1 MIKTKSAPLN
11 WLLSLLP
18 LSLTLFFASYLP
30 RIQAGEQISWRWD
43 WVPALNVSASF
54 QLDGLS
60 LLLALLVVGMGTL
73 VVIYAGGYLYGDPDL
88 GRFNLILLLFMLAML
103 GVVLADNLIILF
115 IFWELTSISS
125 YLLIGFRH
133 REASARAAASQAL
146 LVTGGGGLAMLA
158 GLVLLAQVG
167 GSWELS
173 GLLAQAEEIK
183 ASALYLPAVILL
195 FAGAFTK
202 SAQFPFHF
210 WLPNAM
216 AAPTPVSAYL
226 HSATMVKAGVYLLAR
241 LTPILGQTDLW
252 TLTLTV
258 VGAITAL
265 VGGWL
270 AWQQLDL
277 KKIMAYSTISALGT
291 LVFLLGLGT
300 KLAFEAMALFLLV
313 HSLYKGALFMA
324 AGAVDHEAGT
334 RDISKLGGLA
344 RLMPWTLAGVLLAAL
359 SQAGIPPLLGFISK
373 ELVYETT
380 LESGN
385 AALLTGVALL
395 INVFLV
401 FASAIILVRPFFSRT
416 QAETEHIHEAP
427 ASMWVGPL
435 LLGLLALLLAL
446 FPALVDKPIVGP
458 AATVLYGSEVEVH
471 LHLFPSTLTTPFLLS
486 LLTLAVGLGLF
497 GLYSWGQRPV
507 AVLSAWQARLGAL
520 TGAEIWY
527 ERLLNA
533 LLWGADRLT
542 RFFQNGHLRY
552 YLMTIFLFAVAL
564 VSVTLYFLDAF
575 QWPVNL
581 LRPEPFELV
590 IVLIM
595 LGATAAAVRVKSR
608 LYAVAA
614 LGFVGYAMALLFI
627 FYGAPDLAMTQ
638 FAIET
643 LTVVLFV
650 LVLYKLPPFSQLTT
664 RLERRRDAIIALTV
678 GVLMTTLVIATT
690 AVTPELPISEYFT
703 AESWPAGKGL
713 NIVNVILVDFRGLD
727 TLIEITVLAVAAI
740 GVYGLL
746 KLKPGPQEENDE
758 G

>member
-1 MIKTKSAPLN
+1 MKIKSAPLN
-11 WLLSLLP
+11 WLLALLP

-30 RIQAGEQISWRWD
+30 RIQAGELISWRWD

-60 LLLALLVVGMGTL
+60 LLLALLVAGMGTL

-88 GRFNLILLLFMLAML
+88 GRFNLILLVFMLAML
-103 GVVLADNLIILF
+103 GVVLADNIIILF

-158 GLVLLAQVG
+158 GLVLLALAG

-173 GLLAQAEEIK
+173 GLLGQAEQIA
-183 ASALYLPAVILL
+183 ASSLYLPAVILL

-241 LTPILGQTDLW
+241 LTPILGQTEIW
-252 TLTLTV
+252 TLTLTI
-258 VGAITAL
+258 VGATTAL

-291 LVFLLGLGT
+291 LVFLLGIGT

-324 AGAVDHEAGT
+324 AGAIDHEAGT

-344 RLMPWTLAGVLLAAL
+344 RLMPWTLAAVFLAAL

-380 LESGN
+380 LETGN
-385 AALLTGVALL
+385 AALLTAVALL
-395 INVFLV
+395 VNVFLV
-401 FASAIILVRPFFSRT
+401 FASAIILVRPFFGRT
-416 QAETEHIHEAP
+416 QPEGEHIHEAP
-427 ASMWVGPL
+427 ASMWLGPL

-446 FPALVDKPIVGP
+446 FPALVDKPIIGP
-458 AATVLYGSEVEVH
+458 AATVMYGSPVEAY
-471 LHLFPSTLTTPFLLS
+471 LYLFPSSLTEPFLLS
-486 LLTLAVGLGLF
+486 LVTLAAGLGLF

-507 AVLSAWQARLGAL
+507 ALISAWQARMGAL

-527 ERLLNA
+527 ERLLNG

-564 VSVTLYFLDAF
+564 ISGTLYFLDGW
-575 QWPVNL
+575 QWPANL
-581 LRPEPFELV
+581 LRPEPFELL

-595 LGATAAAVRVKSR
+595 IGATAAAVRVKSR
-608 LYAVAA
+608 LHAVAA
-614 LGFVGYAMALLFI
+614 LGFVGFSMALLFI

-650 LVLYKLPPFSQLTT
+650 LVLYRLPPFSQLTT

-678 GVLMTTLVIATT
+678 GALMTTLVIAAT
-690 AVTPELPISEYFT
+690 AITPALPLSDYFT

-727 TLIEITVLAVAAI
+727 TLIEIAVLAVAAL

-746 KLKPGPQEENDE
+746 KLKPASEEESDE
-758 G
+758 R